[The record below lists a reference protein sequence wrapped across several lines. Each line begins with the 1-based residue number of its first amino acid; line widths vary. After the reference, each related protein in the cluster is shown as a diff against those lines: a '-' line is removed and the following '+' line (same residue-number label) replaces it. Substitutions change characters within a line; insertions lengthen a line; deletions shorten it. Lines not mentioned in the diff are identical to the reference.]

1 MVTPTEPIYRA
12 LCLGSLLIALS
23 VHRGSQVG
31 RSCDRTT
38 SGLST
43 DMGELRRAPGVE
55 GWATAVRSRCLRMRV
70 VDLDGEVVDL
80 HGCGR
85 LRLQR
90 RRGRRRGL
98 FLLRSEEWFEEN
110 TTAVFAGIIR
120 GRLQLDLGGCRRVF
134 DRRWC

>member
-1 MVTPTEPIYRA
+1 
-12 LCLGSLLIALS
+12 
-23 VHRGSQVG
+23 
-31 RSCDRTT
+31 
-38 SGLST
+38 
-43 DMGELRRAPGVE
+43 
-55 GWATAVRSRCLRMRV
+55 MRV

-98 FLLRSEEWFEEN
+98 FLLRNEEWFEEH
-110 TTAVFAGIIR
+110 TTAVFGVIE

-134 DRRWC
+134 DRW